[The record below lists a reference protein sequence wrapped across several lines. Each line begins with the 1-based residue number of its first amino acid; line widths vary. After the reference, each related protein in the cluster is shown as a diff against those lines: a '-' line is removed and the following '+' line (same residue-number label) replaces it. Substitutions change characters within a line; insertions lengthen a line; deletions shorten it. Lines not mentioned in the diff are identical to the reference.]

1 MAIVA
6 KQRYETDIDAFVV
19 VLDSFCDSVVR
30 KLYQRQGLTMPAYGN
45 AIGGGAPAWLKAKVV
60 LLDGFYKL
68 HQLRIRSLTA
78 HPRHL
83 RTQAHNKRVKHPH
96 FYRIRK
102 SLVAA
107 FDQLEADFP
116 P

>member
-19 VLDSFCDSVVR
+19 ILDSFCDGVVR
-30 KLYQRQGLTMPAYGN
+30 KLYERQGLVMPAYGN
-45 AIGGGAPAWLKAKVV
+45 ALGAGAPAWLGAKAA
-60 LLDGFYKL
+60 LLDGYHKL

-78 HPRHL
+78 HPRDL
-83 RTQAHNKRVKHPH
+83 RTQAHNKRIKHAQ

-107 FDQLEADFP
+107 FDQLEAEFP